1 MAGPLHRGRR
11 REIARAAVLAGG
23 RGRRQRGPV
32 DAESRAAAQ
41 AAGCGPG
48 SDTAG
53 CNGETG
59 GTSVR
64 RDARRRD
71 ADCEEEA
78 AQGAGGQGINREGI
92 NREGSG
98 GQGLGQESQEG
109 IRQEGQ
115 EGCEEES
122 AQEITQESEESSQA
136 KPRRQGAEK
145 ESRKEEDGREE
156 ARPVAPLTNAK
167 ALTKNKNPAIR
178 GGVQFGR
185 SEPGGPRGRTFR
197 RSGGDALVEIVRLTQ
212 HVAAAPDGLDEIAA
226 FGGVGELL
234 AQLADEDVD
243 DLQFRLVHDAI

>member
-78 AQGAGGQGINREGI
+78 AQGAGGQGINREG
-92 NREGSG
+92 SG

-109 IRQEGQ
+109 TRQEGQ
-115 EGCEEES
+115 EGCKEESAQES
-122 AQEITQESEESSQA
+122 AQEITQEGEESSQA

-156 ARPVAPLTNAK
+156 ARPVAPLTTPK
-167 ALTKNKNPAIR
+167 PSPKTKTPPFAA
-178 GGVQFGR
+178 G
-185 SEPGGPRGRTFR
+185 SS
-197 RSGGDALVEIVRLTQ
+197 SGGASLAARGVEPSGDQAGMRSSRSCGSRST
-212 HVAAAPDGLDEIAA
+212 
-226 FGGVGELL
+226 
-234 AQLADEDVD
+234 
-243 DLQFRLVHDAI
+243 